1 MKREEKNDETF
12 GSKNFGRKKGPK
24 RLANRLSACLL
35 WTMPADNTDSVGSKQ
50 FGLNRSNLGQRNF
63 HNLTSGKGKK
73 SDNDDGGDDTKNDE
87 SDDIIAHGE
96 TSSKRRTP
104 LLSIPFRFTK
114 FNEFTSP
121 LIFSSFPSFGL
132 TLLRSAAIATITLY
146 ILNQKHMLPMP
157 VGKVVSKAL
166 FWPTIPIT
174 ISRRIGKWT
183 TVVDSTV
190 VIGGAPFGWCGYP
203 ERLTRQFNV
212 RGVINMCDEYA
223 GPISSYKRLGIEHL
237 RLPTVDHF
245 EPSVEDLKKAVS
257 FIQKHEHQG
266 GRVYVHCRAGH
277 GRSAAAVYA
286 WLLYKEPLADPVE
299 LNEKLCA
306 MRDVRKSLWKQ
317 PNINVFRDWLQNGG
331 MMSDSED
338 SDDDDNDD
346 DNDRSYHRR
355 MLRDKIHYQRGVNSD
370 DSYNNVGIEN
380 FGKVFDDEDTV
391 DSSEDDDAYYDTDLG
406 NSEDEKDYEMWK
418 SYNRG
423 RY

>member
-1 MKREEKNDETF
+1 MTAVK
-12 GSKNFGRKKGPK
+12 
-24 RLANRLSACLL
+24 
-35 WTMPADNTDSVGSKQ
+35 TDSGSKQ
-50 FGLNRSNLGQRNF
+50 FGLSRSNLGQSNV
-63 HNLTSGKGKK
+63 HNLTRSKGKK
-73 SDNDDGGDDTKNDE
+73 SDHDDDDDDDDDTKNGE
-87 SDDIIAHGE
+87 SDNIIGHGE
-96 TSSKRRTP
+96 TSFKRRTP
-104 LLSIPFRFTK
+104 FRFIK

-121 LIFSSFPSFGL
+121 LIFSSLPSFGS
-132 TLLRSAAIATITLY
+132 TLFRTAAIATFTLY
-146 ILNQKHMLPMP
+146 ILNEKHMLPMP
-157 VGKVVSKAL
+157 VGTVVSRAL

-174 ISRRIGKWT
+174 ISKRIGKWT

-203 ERLTRQFNV
+203 ERLSRQFNV
-212 RGVINMCDEYA
+212 RGVINMCDEYR

-299 LNEKLCA
+299 LNEKMCA

-338 SDDDDNDD
+338 SNDDDDDN
-346 DNDRSYHRR
+346 RSYHRR
-355 MLRDKIHYQRGVNSD
+355 KRDKKIHYQSGLDSD

-380 FGKVFDDEDTV
+380 FGKVFDDEDTE
-391 DSSEDDDAYYDTDLG
+391 DSSEDDDAYYDADHG
-406 NSEDEKDYEMWK
+406 NSEDDKDYEMWK
-418 SYNRG
+418 SYKRG
-423 RY
+423 RQ